1 MLSQILQNTIWCAF
15 NNFLPNMYIL
25 FQDGINEKQISRS
38 SMANPKAHE
47 VNLPTIV
54 YNAIDEKMATPKKTP
69 RIKTP
74 LTPKVGKENIQQVNM
89 PMTPK
94 NNLLYTPTRL
104 TRSAL
109 KLNNDGF
116 ATPRAPLS
124 ANKVNLQR
132 QNTVA
137 SLTVKTT
144 PNNVSR
150 SKSHS
155 HLVRAKNLPP
165 LI

>member
-1 MLSQILQNTIWCAF
+1 
-15 NNFLPNMYIL
+15 
-25 FQDGINEKQISRS
+25 
-38 SMANPKAHE
+38 MATRPQEANVPA
-47 VNLPTIV
+47 IV
-54 YNAIDEKMATPKKTP
+54 YHTLEENTPKKTL
-69 RIKTP
+69 RTNATP
-74 LTPKVGKENIQQVNM
+74 LTPKIGKENIQHSNVH
-89 PMTPK
+89 MTPK
-94 NNLLYTPTRL
+94 SNLLSTPTRL

-132 QNTVA
+132 QNTLSNMA
-137 SLTVKTT
+137 AKTT

>member
-1 MLSQILQNTIWCAF
+1 MANTKPHEIVLPSIVINTI
-15 NNFLPNMYIL
+15 
-25 FQDGINEKQISRS
+25 EERS
-38 SMANPKAHE
+38 
-47 VNLPTIV
+47 
-54 YNAIDEKMATPKKTP
+54 ATPKKTP
-69 RIKTP
+69 RVKTP
-74 LTPKVGKENIQQVNM
+74 LTPNVGKENIQHINM
-89 PMTPK
+89 PNTPI
-94 NNLLYTPTRL
+94 NNLMYTPTRL

-109 KLNNDGF
+109 KLNNNGF

-124 ANKVNLQR
+124 ANKNLQR

-137 SLTVKTT
+137 SLTVKST

-155 HLVRAKNLPP
+155 HLVRKNLPP

>member
-1 MLSQILQNTIWCAF
+1 
-15 NNFLPNMYIL
+15 
-25 FQDGINEKQISRS
+25 
-38 SMANPKAHE
+38 MANPKPLE
-47 VNLPTIV
+47 PVLPSIV
-54 YNAIDEKMATPKKTP
+54 YHHIDENNATPKKTP
-69 RIKTP
+69 RVKTP

-89 PMTPK
+89 HMTPK

-109 KLNNDGF
+109 KLNNEGF

-132 QNTVA
+132 QNTVT

-155 HLVRAKNLPP
+155 HLMRAKNLPP

>member
-1 MLSQILQNTIWCAF
+1 MANVLNQ
-15 NNFLPNMYIL
+15 M
-25 FQDGINEKQISRS
+25 FQDGIHEKQISRS
-38 SMANPKAHE
+38 SMANTKGQE
-47 VNLPTIV
+47 CRLPTIV
-54 YNAIDEKMATPKKTP
+54 FTAVEEKKTP
-69 RIKTP
+69 TTPIKTTRQAP
-74 LTPKVGKENIQQVNM
+74 LTPKVGKENIQHVNIAV
-89 PMTPK
+89 TPK
-94 NNLLYTPTRL
+94 SNLMYTPTRL

-132 QNTVA
+132 QNTA
-137 SLTVKTT
+137 TCLSVKTT

-150 SKSHS
+150 SKSHT

>member
-1 MLSQILQNTIWCAF
+1 
-15 NNFLPNMYIL
+15 
-25 FQDGINEKQISRS
+25 
-38 SMANPKAHE
+38 MANQRPSEA
-47 VNLPTIV
+47 VIPTIV
-54 YNAIDEKMATPKKTP
+54 YHKIDEKNGTPKKTP
-69 RIKTP
+69 RVKTP
-74 LTPKVGKENIQQVNM
+74 LTPKVGKENIQHVTNLQ
-89 PMTPK
+89 MTPK
-94 NNLLYTPTRL
+94 TNLMYTPTRL

-124 ANKVNLQR
+124 ATKVNLQR

-137 SLTVKTT
+137 GLAVKTT

-155 HLVRAKNLPP
+155 HLVRKNLPP